1 MIDFFHSGRE
11 PKELPFA
18 TPCARMIRLEWSIY
32 MRISEP
38 VATACKEKVRLLRR
52 CAVADA
58 KYGYAIQKLTWRIGE
73 VKYPNYEELQNLA
86 EAATKLVKNA
96 RDALE
101 RHASEHGC

>member
-1 MIDFFHSGRE
+1 
-11 PKELPFA
+11 
-18 TPCARMIRLEWSIY
+18 

-38 VATACKEKVRLLRR
+38 VATACEEKARLFRL
-52 CAVADA
+52 CAVAESD
-58 KYGYAIQKLTWRIGE
+58 YERAIRKLTWRIGE

-101 RHASEHGC
+101 RHISEHGC